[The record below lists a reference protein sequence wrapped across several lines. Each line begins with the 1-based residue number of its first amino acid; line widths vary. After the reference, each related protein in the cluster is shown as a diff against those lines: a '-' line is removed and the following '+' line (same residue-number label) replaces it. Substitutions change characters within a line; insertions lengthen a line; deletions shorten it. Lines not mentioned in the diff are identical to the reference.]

1 MTKTKIL
8 KIKQKLKTLPLNF
21 PFRSNPIRTKKL
33 PEFLCPFNKK
43 EKFNRIKMIF
53 QNKEK
58 I

>member
-8 KIKQKLKTLPLNF
+8 KIKQKLKTLQLNF
-21 PFRSNPIRTKKL
+21 PFKFKQIRIKKL
-33 PEFLCPFNKK
+33 PEFLCPFNRT